1 VIPNVL
7 FALSKLLAEI
17 DVNAVVGEA
26 LAESM
31 PG

>member
-17 DVNAVVGEA
+17 DVKAVVGEA